1 MTTFLRQLMPS
12 VHTGRQ
18 FVTAQHLPVLSGAL
32 SLHDDLKHVGE
43 RAAFIVSDI
52 LDEQDWAPFER
63 DYASSGRAPYSP
75 RSMMGIL
82 LYGIMKGIH
91 SLRGLERLARLDLG
105 CLFVSHGITPEH
117 ASLGRFLSQHQSTL
131 TGSFFE
137 GVASAVLHHS
147 QSGVSC
153 LAGDGTVIEAACS
166 HYYLLTQE
174 AILREKKTLTTAPVN
189 PQKEVKIRRL
199 EQSAAILQIRQENRE
214 KGGKDASRL
223 RINPTEPEAVVQK
236 LKRGRGFSSAYNPSV

>member
-1 MTTFLRQLMPS
+1 MTQFLRQLTPS

-18 FVTAQHLPVLSGAL
+18 FVTAQHLTVLEGTL
-32 SLHDDLKHVGE
+32 SLHDYLKQVGE

-82 LYGIMKGIH
+82 LYGIMKGIS

-105 CLFVSHGITPEH
+105 CLFVSHGITPDH
-117 ASLGRFLSQHQSTL
+117 ASPGRFIYQHQSTL
-131 TGSFFE
+131 TGSFFD
-137 GVASAVLHHS
+137 GVASSVLHHS

-166 HYYLLTQE
+166 HYHLLTQE
-174 AILREKKTLTTAPVN
+174 AILREKKSFNYRP
-189 PQKEVKIRRL
+189 R
-199 EQSAAILQIRQENRE
+199 QSP
-214 KGGKDASRL
+214 KSR
-223 RINPTEPEAVVQK
+223 
-236 LKRGRGFSSAYNPSV
+236 